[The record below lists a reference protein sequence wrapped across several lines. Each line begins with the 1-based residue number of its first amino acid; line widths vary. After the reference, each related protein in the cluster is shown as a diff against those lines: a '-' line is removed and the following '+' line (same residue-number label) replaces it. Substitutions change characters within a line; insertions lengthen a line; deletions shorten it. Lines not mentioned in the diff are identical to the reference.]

1 MKISLS
7 FWDILIIASYYLLL
21 TFIGFFVSQKSSKKV
36 NESEADYLFA
46 GRKLTLPFFVASLV
60 ATWYGNILGIGEFVY
75 RYGLVAWFCF
85 GIVYY
90 FSAFVY
96 ALLLSKRIR
105 TSPSQT
111 IAEQIASKFGKT
123 SGVVASIV
131 MLIITFPSVYVLMV
145 GVFVNMFTDLN
156 LFISIIIGTLISFL
170 YIAYGGF
177 KSNIFTN
184 TFQFILMYLG
194 FAIFLYFSLSSVNFD
209 FIKFQELP
217 QSHLK
222 FFGDVSWQFLVTWI
236 FISLQTFVDPS
247 FYQRC
252 TSVKSFNIAQ
262 KGIFLSIFFWLIF
275 DSMTIVIGLIAKLT
289 IANID
294 PLYTYPIL
302 LEKVVPTIFKSI
314 VLVSMLATIIST
326 LESYTFL
333 SALIIGKDI
342 FEYFKIGTNL
352 NLKTRIRIGLLF
364 TAISSILIAY
374 LIPSAIDI
382 IYKTSS
388 IAVPSLFYPLLFSF
402 TNRKIIIPKQAN
414 IIITSS
420 AIITLLF
427 TFMKEII
434 KDDYLLL
441 QALFFFEPMVFGFLW
456 STILTVLFYIV
467 NKRKE
472 LAISKPRV

>member
-1 MKISLS
+1 
-7 FWDILIIASYYLLL
+7 
-21 TFIGFFVSQKSSKKV
+21 
-36 NESEADYLFA
+36 
-46 GRKLTLPFFVASLV
+46 
-60 ATWYGNILGIGEFVY
+60 
-75 RYGLVAWFCF
+75 
-85 GIVYY
+85 
-90 FSAFVY
+90 
-96 ALLLSKRIR
+96 
-105 TSPSQT
+105 
-111 IAEQIASKFGKT
+111 
-123 SGVVASIV
+123 
-131 MLIITFPSVYVLMV
+131 
-145 GVFVNMFTDLN
+145 
-156 LFISIIIGTLISFL
+156 
-170 YIAYGGF
+170 
-177 KSNIFTN
+177 
-184 TFQFILMYLG
+184 
-194 FAIFLYFSLSSVNFD
+194 
-209 FIKFQELP
+209 
-217 QSHLK
+217 
-222 FFGDVSWQFLVTWI
+222 
-236 FISLQTFVDPS
+236 
-247 FYQRC
+247 
-252 TSVKSFNIAQ
+252 
-262 KGIFLSIFFWLIF
+262 
-275 DSMTIVIGLIAKLT
+275 MTIVIGLIAKLT

-441 QALFFFEPMVFGFLW
+441 QALFFLRTNGLWFSMVYDSYCF
-456 STILTVLFYIV
+456 VLHC
-467 NKRKE
+467 
-472 LAISKPRV
+472 